1 MHRDWITNIQTF
13 FKMAKKED
21 IKIAIA
27 PTIRALKKG
36 KTAVFPIARYNTVR
50 NTCTNISITEPYR
63 YSTSLDR
70 EAGTVTVTRTA

>member
-1 MHRDWITNIQTF
+1 MT
-13 FKMAKKED
+13 KKET
-21 IKIAIA
+21 IKIPIA
-27 PTIRALKKG
+27 PSIRALKKG

>member
-1 MHRDWITNIQTF
+1 MT
-13 FKMAKKED
+13 KKET
-21 IKIAIA
+21 IKIPIA

-36 KTAVFPIARYNTVR
+36 KSVVFPATCYNTVR
-50 NTCTNISITEPYR
+50 STCTNISITEPYR